1 MALEIILNDGLHVDL
16 VISLHRPVLTAFRSK
31 WINVIKGWNYFY
43 PSVRILLRT
52 LGEEKIKSNFG
63 STFKRKCEWN
73 ITAVWYG
80 LGYWDRLDL
89 DIFQIVCL
97 TGPEDTWCVT
107 MKEQESD
114 WSWGHLVCYYEGPGV
129 WLVLRTPG
137 VLLWRTRR
145 KVPPPRHWRVETRR
159 IWPSPSTHT
168 KSSHSS
174 PPPYY
179 SANQSIKISSNATVE
194 EISLP

>member
-1 MALEIILNDGLHVDL
+1 MALEIILNDGLHVNL

-114 WSWGHLVCYYEGPGV
+114 WSWGHLVCYYEGPGGRSPHPGTGEWRHGGSDPV
-129 WLVLRTPG
+129 PVLTLNPLTPP
-137 VLLWRTRR
+137 LLHIIQQINLLRFPAMRQLR
-145 KVPPPRHWRVETRR
+145 K
-159 IWPSPSTHT
+159 
-168 KSSHSS
+168 
-174 PPPYY
+174 
-179 SANQSIKISSNATVE
+179 
-194 EISLP
+194 